1 MMSCFDDCFL
11 FLFLT
16 DQISDFRMT
25 NSKSKTAIVGPL
37 ILLTTTLLATV
48 ALAQKTCDK
57 YNDFFVSSV

>member
-1 MMSCFDDCFL
+1 M